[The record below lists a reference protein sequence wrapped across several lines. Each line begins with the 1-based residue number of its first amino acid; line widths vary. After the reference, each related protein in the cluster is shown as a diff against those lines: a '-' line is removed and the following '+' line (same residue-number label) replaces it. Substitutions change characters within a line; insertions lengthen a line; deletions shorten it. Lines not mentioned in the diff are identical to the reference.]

1 MNNEI
6 FSLFQAG
13 FVDQQPYRTCAS
25 RYCTPSGISLDSD
38 IRIESCCHSNLCNT
52 VTRKIS
58 LPFRFFL
65 QQQNEFCLV
74 SWATMSKW
82 YRRVSSSRVSTSLS
96 PQTPVVTTDSPSS
109 RTSKPRKDESQ
120 LFLVNDI
127 VNANRQPGVETDLD
141 AERSR
146 LAKLQW
152 NASDPDSY
160 GINWE
165 RIPYDRA
172 FSTPVASISKL
183 LVLLLPV
190 LLVLLF

>member
-1 MNNEI
+1 MN
-6 FSLFQAG
+6 
-13 FVDQQPYRTCAS
+13 FV
-25 RYCTPSGISLDSD
+25 I
-38 IRIESCCHSNLCNT
+38 
-52 VTRKIS
+52 
-58 LPFRFFL
+58 
-65 QQQNEFCLV
+65 V

-82 YRRVSSSRVSTSLS
+82 YRRVSSSRVSTSS
-96 PQTPVVTTDSPSS
+96 PSQTPVVTTDSLSS

-120 LFLVNDI
+120 LFLVDDI
-127 VNANRQPGVETDLD
+127 VNTNRQPGVETDLD
-141 AERSR
+141 RERSR